1 MYTSEEPLLDEY
13 LATVLWNT
21 IKKAQENEWAKTSK
35 NLLAL
40 LVNSSHLTVTQ
51 LAVYL

>member
-13 LATVLWNT
+13 LATVLWNK
-21 IKKAQENEWAKTSK
+21 IKKAQENEWTKTSK

-40 LVNSSHLTVTQ
+40 LVNSSHLPLTQ
-51 LAVYL
+51 LVVYL